1 MSQII
6 NGKIIA
12 GAIKRQ
18 LKEEISQMDVRPS
31 LAVILVGDDA
41 ASQVYVRNKHKA
53 CDEVGIHSI
62 QINLSK
68 DVTED
73 VLISKI
79 NELNA
84 DNSVHGILVQLP
96 IPKHIDVKNVISAID
111 PRKDVDGFTQ
121 NSSFTPCTPAGVLD
135 LLDGIPDYDI
145 ARKTALVIGRSD
157 IVGKP
162 VAKLLLDRNCTVI
175 QAHSKTPKDVLCKM
189 FSFADIVVSAVGRT
203 DIISKYDAEDYFKDN
218 RHDFYGNFSNK
229 RDRIIIDV
237 GINRD
242 ENGKLCG
249 DFSESFKEKYS
260 SFYTPVPGGVG
271 PMTIAM
277 LLKNTVLAAK
287 LTKY

>member
-1 MSQII
+1 MSKII

-18 LKEEISQMDVRPS
+18 LKEEISQMDVKPTLS
-31 LAVILVGDDA
+31 VILVGDDA

-53 CDEVGIHSI
+53 CDEVGIRSI

-96 IPKHIDVKNVISAID
+96 VPKHIDVKKVISAID

>member
-1 MSQII
+1 MSKII

-18 LKEEISQMDVRPS
+18 LKEEISQMDVKPTLS
-31 LAVILVGDDA
+31 VILVGDDA

-53 CDEVGIHSI
+53 CDEVGIRSI

-121 NSSFTPCTPAGVLD
+121 NSSFTPCTPAGVLN
-135 LLDGIPDYDI
+135 LLDGIPDYDV

-229 RDRIIIDV
+229 RDRIIIDI

-277 LLKNTVLAAK
+277 LLKNTILAAK